1 MTTTLDKNSQRI
13 LVVDDEASIS
23 ELISTSL
30 RFVGFDVRTAANGAE
45 ALRVAE
51 DFKPHAMVLD
61 VMLPDL
67 DGFEVCKKI
76 RNEGVDTGVLFLTA
90 KDGMD
95 DKVKGLTLGGDDY
108 MTKPFSLE
116 ELVARLRALLRRT
129 GVDQIEIDDE
139 KMRFADLELDEATH
153 EVRRAGELLDL
164 SPTEFALLRYLI
176 INADRVVS
184 KAQILDHVWQYDFR
198 GDMGIVETYISYLRK
213 KVDAFEPP
221 LIHTVRGV
229 GYRLRMPPKQSMRSR
244 KLNNDWANSSLRNRL
259 TIGVLVL
266 SAIGFVGAGVGSQ
279 ALLRNYLIHQVDD
292 QLLSVVAGTQERLD
306 RAGIARD
313 ADDDDDG
320 QRSAQTATPL
330 NRVPTSISV
339 TVLDP
344 FGNLVGGIGGDFN
357 SNQITDYVK
366 GLLPGQVAAYGSKPF
381 TIEAPGADF
390 RVATTVLPS
399 SLGSVI
405 VAQSLADFDKT
416 THQIAVVFLIIGGL
430 VLLFIAFA
438 SRQVIKVGMR
448 PLERIEETAEKI
460 AAGDLSARLDNYE
473 PETEVGRLSTSLNI
487 MLSRIEEAFD
497 ARMQSEDKLRRFVA
511 DASHELRT
519 PLTAIRGFAEL
530 HRQGAVPEGEKT
542 NELISRIEKES
553 MRMGYLVED
562 LLMLA
567 RMDQSRE
574 LVIADVDLSALLQE
588 AVTSAQA
595 AGPDHTI
602 TTNIASGITTKG
614 DADKIYQVV
623 TNLLANARAHTPAGS
638 AITVTVAKDGADSL
652 VTIADNG
659 PGLSAE
665 DQARI
670 FERFYRVDASRQRS
684 SKDGSGLG
692 LSIVDAVM
700 RAHGGDVTVASEL
713 GKGAAFTL
721 RFKN

>member
-1 MTTTLDKNSQRI
+1 
-13 LVVDDEASIS
+13 
-23 ELISTSL
+23 
-30 RFVGFDVRTAANGAE
+30 
-45 ALRVAE
+45 
-51 DFKPHAMVLD
+51 
-61 VMLPDL
+61 
-67 DGFEVCKKI
+67 
-76 RNEGVDTGVLFLTA
+76 
-90 KDGMD
+90 
-95 DKVKGLTLGGDDY
+95 
-108 MTKPFSLE
+108 
-116 ELVARLRALLRRT
+116 
-129 GVDQIEIDDE
+129 
-139 KMRFADLELDEATH
+139 
-153 EVRRAGELLDL
+153 
-164 SPTEFALLRYLI
+164 
-176 INADRVVS
+176 
-184 KAQILDHVWQYDFR
+184 
-198 GDMGIVETYISYLRK
+198 
-213 KVDAFEPP
+213 
-221 LIHTVRGV
+221 
-229 GYRLRMPPKQSMRSR
+229 MRSR

-279 ALLRNYLIHQVDD
+279 ALLRNYLINQVDD
-292 QLLSVVAGTQERLD
+292 QLLSVIAGTAERLD
-306 RAGIARD
+306 RAGIERD
-313 ADDDDDG
+313 NNDPTTT
-320 QRSAQTATPL
+320 RTVTPL

-344 FGNLVGGIGGDFN
+344 FGNLIGGIGGDFN

-366 GLLPGQVAAYGSKPF
+366 GLLPGQVAEYGSKPF
-381 TIEAPGADF
+381 TIEAPGSDF

-416 THQIAVVFLIIGGL
+416 TRQIGSVFLIIGSL

-448 PLERIEETAEKI
+448 PLEKIEETAEKI
-460 AAGDLSARLDNYE
+460 AAGDLSARLDNFE
-473 PETEVGRLSTSLNI
+473 PDTEVGRLSTSLNI
-487 MLSRIEEAFD
+487 MLSRIEEAFE

-542 NELISRIEKES
+542 NELIARIEKES

-574 LVIADVDLSALLQE
+574 LVISDVNLGELVQE
-588 AVTSAQA
+588 AVTSAQV

-602 TTNIASGITTKG
+602 TTSIANGVVTKC

-623 TNLLANARAHTPAGS
+623 TNLLANARAHTPAGT
-638 AITVTVAKDGADSL
+638 AIKVSVSKDGADSI

-665 DQARI
+665 NQARI

-700 RAHGGDVTVASEL
+700 RAHGGDVSVQSEL
-713 GKGAAFTL
+713 GKGATFTL

>member
-51 DFKPHAMVLD
+51 EFKPHAMVLD

-90 KDGMD
+90 KDGME

-313 ADDDDDG
+313 ADDDDG

-416 THQIAVVFLIIGGL
+416 THQIAVVFLLIGGL

-638 AITVTVAKDGADSL
+638 AIIVTVAKDGADSL

-670 FERFYRVDASRQRS
+670 FERFYRVDASRQRN

>member
-1 MTTTLDKNSQRI
+1 M
-13 LVVDDEASIS
+13 
-23 ELISTSL
+23 
-30 RFVGFDVRTAANGAE
+30 
-45 ALRVAE
+45 
-51 DFKPHAMVLD
+51 
-61 VMLPDL
+61 
-67 DGFEVCKKI
+67 
-76 RNEGVDTGVLFLTA
+76 
-90 KDGMD
+90 
-95 DKVKGLTLGGDDY
+95 
-108 MTKPFSLE
+108 
-116 ELVARLRALLRRT
+116 RLRTRL
-129 GVDQIEIDDE
+129 
-139 KMRFADLELDEATH
+139 ADWTN
-153 EVRRAGELLDL
+153 
-164 SPTEFALLRYLI
+164 T
-176 INADRVVS
+176 
-184 KAQILDHVWQYDFR
+184 
-198 GDMGIVETYISYLRK
+198 
-213 KVDAFEPP
+213 
-221 LIHTVRGV
+221 
-229 GYRLRMPPKQSMRSR
+229 
-244 KLNNDWANSSLRNRL
+244 SLRNRL

-266 SAIGFVGAGVGSQ
+266 SAIGFIGAGVGSQ

-292 QLLSVVAGTQERLD
+292 QLLSVVGGTAERLD
-306 RAGIARD
+306 RAGIERNNDNDGDEDQPAR
-313 ADDDDDG
+313 AV
-320 QRSAQTATPL
+320 TPL

-344 FGNLVGGIGGDFN
+344 FGNLIGGIGGDLN
-357 SNQITDYVK
+357 SNKITDYVK
-366 GLLPGQVAAYGSKPF
+366 GLLPGQVAAYGNKPF
-381 TIEAPGADF
+381 TIEAPGPDF

-405 VAQSLADFDKT
+405 VAQSLADFDRT
-416 THQIAVVFLIIGGL
+416 TRQIGTVFLIIGSL

-448 PLERIEETAEKI
+448 PLEKIEETAEKI
-460 AAGDLSARLDNYE
+460 AAGDLSARLDNFE
-473 PETEVGRLSTSLNI
+473 PDTEVGRLSTSLNT

-542 NELISRIEKES
+542 KELIARIEKES

-574 LVIADVDLSALLQE
+574 LVISDVNLSELVQE

-602 TTNIASGITTKG
+602 TTNISAGVATKG

-623 TNLLANARAHTPAGS
+623 TNLLANARAHTPAGTT
-638 AITVTVAKDGADSL
+638 ITVSTFTDGKDSFVTV
-652 VTIADNG
+652 ADNG

-670 FERFYRVDASRQRS
+670 FERFYRVDASRQRN

-700 RAHGGDVTVASEL
+700 RAHGGDVSVESEL

-721 RFKN
+721 RFKG